1 MQAINES
8 LEHGKKA
15 EAYADQARQK
25 DDFPDSEM
33 AWIESNLAVAKAI
46 TGLALAVLA
55 HDGKVA
61 AQQVVEA
68 DRAGSPDVGAAKAAN
83 RIVLFGGVG
92 DYDGAYEWV
101 KESEYGRVENT
112 VGFHEGYPDSY
123 TVVEVL

>member
-15 EAYADQARQK
+15 EAYAEQARQK

-55 HDGKVA
+55 HDGNVA
-61 AQQVVEA
+61 AQQVAEA
-68 DRAGSPDVGAAKAAN
+68 DRGVMCPNCGDAMMFIRTCPQCGMHEAPAA
-83 RIVLFGGVG
+83 
-92 DYDGAYEWV
+92 
-101 KESEYGRVENT
+101 
-112 VGFHEGYPDSY
+112 
-123 TVVEVL
+123 